1 MTKGNY
7 WTPAKLGGKTLKRKV
22 LLFDRSAVVLA
33 IWQDIKT
40 RVSLRGDRNNN
51 WQLFLS
57 MMLGA
62 TRVDDRSRVAQILVE

>member
-1 MTKGNY
+1 MGVN
-7 WTPAKLGGKTLKRKV
+7 LKKKV

-51 WQLFLS
+51 GKLFLS

-62 TRVDDRSRVAQILVE
+62 TRVDESRVAQILVG

>member
-1 MTKGNY
+1 MTKENY
-7 WTPAKLGGKTLKRKV
+7 WTPAKLGGNVKRKV

-40 RVSLRGDRNNN
+40 RVSLRGDTNNN

-62 TRVDDRSRVAQILVE
+62 TRVDESRVAQILVG